1 VPPPPPNASAAAQL
15 LRNPSELGY
24 LAKKTLYNHGQAP
37 PHHQLYGPGPGPPPP
52 PSQQQQQAPPMGM
65 QRGSSVPNGPMSPM
79 ENGPPPPPYLRHNG
93 SGYNP
98 GAPPPPQ
105 QQPQP
110 PPPNPFMYAGKQ
122 PSPSSM
128 RFGPLTH
135 ELLPPN
141 VSIYEMAFNPKEE
154 QYKWYLKLLET
165 VGQEGANKFADML
178 RQVMATLQQQQQQQQ
193 HKPPQQQMVNNPM
206 LNNPHVQ
213 RPQYPMM
220 YPQGQ
225 QQQQSGVRRPVATRW
240 THIPCARRLARRTLA
255 TTAPSAW
262 RLMARMS

>member
-1 VPPPPPNASAAAQL
+1 
-15 LRNPSELGY
+15 
-24 LAKKTLYNHGQAP
+24 
-37 PHHQLYGPGPGPPPP
+37 
-52 PSQQQQQAPPMGM
+52 
-65 QRGSSVPNGPMSPM
+65 
-79 ENGPPPPPYLRHNG
+79 
-93 SGYNP
+93 
-98 GAPPPPQ
+98 
-105 QQPQP
+105 
-110 PPPNPFMYAGKQ
+110 
-122 PSPSSM
+122 M

-206 LNNPHVQ
+206 LSNPHVQ

-225 QQQQSGVRRPVATRW
+225 QQQQQQPPQQSVDASPPLENFNQQIDLVFNSIMNGANDIAQPILRDVLGMVAGAGNAPGPPLTNGLNGADLQQQQQQQQQQSRLFAMMQQQQQQQQQAKPPPGPGPLYPNHLGGPGPGLHQAPPNGGGNNLGGVGNTNFMGNGKKRQRFR
-240 THIPCARRLARRTLA
+240 
-255 TTAPSAW
+255 
-262 RLMARMS
+262 